1 MLQNAGSKRQWNSGK
16 ENVLIEEKTKEEQ
29 SVPAAQSRSGKLRS
43 LWARIQCIHLLHR
56 HRLRR
61 KTQGHL
67 SRLLQKL
74 GQNPVAVRLGEALY
88 ALGFSTEYV
97 FVRAGRTA
105 KKAARKLL
113 ELGREFFVNLFSMAF
128 PGAKTV
134 LWELFG
140 PIILLVRG
148 TYGLIRHA
156 NDTRR
161 QKGVWASV
169 KESVRFLIHGVG
181 KNIGTLPR
189 MAMYLLP
196 AAALGVM
203 FTVCKY
209 TLEQPYALEVQV
221 EGQPVG
227 YIANEAVFNS
237 ALETVQERISYAGT
251 DKTEWSVEPTYA
263 IAISQ
268 QELMDENDMANAI
281 LKGASDEIAEG
292 IALYLDGELTAV
304 CADGAALQ
312 SYLSSLVEPYEDPED
327 PNTSVSFNKEVEL
340 ENGLYFKESFQ
351 DYEDVE
357 EMLSGVQQAQRI
369 YTIEAGDTLWG
380 IAQKND
386 LTFKELCALN
396 PDFKGEPLNEK
407 SSIKAGDELIVTKQE
422 SMLEVRITKI
432 VTWEEEIPYSTV
444 SEKSGDLLKG
454 QKKTVQNGVNGVR
467 SVTAERVYDAN
478 GIQLSQQII
487 GTEVVK
493 EPVNQKIQ
501 IGTKI
506 SYISGSGQFIWPV
519 PNYRRVSRWYGG
531 SHRGVDIT
539 GALGTPIYASAAGT
553 VTKAGY
559 NRAGAG
565 TNYGYSIILDHGN
578 GYTTIYA
585 HCTSLVV
592 SAGEY
597 VKQGQLVGYM
607 GSTGRSTGVHLHFE
621 IRKNGSYIPPQSVFD
636 QSKYRTK

>member
-1 MLQNAGSKRQWNSGK
+1 M
-16 ENVLIEEKTKEEQ
+16 IEEKSKEQ
-29 SVPAAQSRSGKLRS
+29 QAAPAAKKQRGGLWSF
-43 LWARIQCIHLLHR
+43 WARLQCMGLLHR

-61 KTQGHL
+61 KTRVHL
-67 SRLLQKL
+67 EQLKRKL
-74 GQNPVAVRLGEALY
+74 RNNAAAVRVGEWLY
-88 ALGFSTEYV
+88 ALGFSTEYA
-97 FVRAGRTA
+97 FVRAFRAA
-105 KKAARKLL
+105 KKAALSTLKWSRKLCH
-113 ELGREFFVNLFSMAF
+113 NIFSMAF
-128 PGAKTV
+128 PGAKNM
-134 LWELFG
+134 LWELFA

-148 TYGLIRHA
+148 TFALIRHA
-156 NDTRR
+156 NNTRR
-161 QKGVWASV
+161 QKGVWASI
-169 KESVRFLIHGVG
+169 KESVKFLITGVG
-181 KNIGTLPR
+181 SNIGTLPR

-196 AAALGVM
+196 AAALFAM
-203 FTVCKY
+203 ITVCRY

-221 EGQPVG
+221 DGQPVG

-263 IAISQ
+263 ISIS
-268 QELMDENDMANAI
+268 QELMDENDVADAI
-281 LKGASDEIAEG
+281 LKSASDEIAEG
-292 IALYLDGELTAV
+292 TALYLDGELTAV
-304 CADGAALQ
+304 CADGVSLQ
-312 SYLSSLVEPYEDPED
+312 SYLSSLIEPYEDPDD
-327 PNTSVSFNKEVEL
+327 PNISVSFNKEVVL
-340 ENGLYFKESFQ
+340 ENGIYFKESFQ
-351 DYEDVE
+351 DYEEVE

-369 YTIEAGDTLWG
+369 YTIETGDTLWG

-422 SMLEVRITKI
+422 SMLEVRITKL
-432 VTWEEEIPYSTV
+432 VTWQESIPYSTV
-444 SEKSGDLLKG
+444 TERSGEYLLG
-454 QKKTVQNGVNGVR
+454 TRKTVQNGVNGIR

-487 GTEVVK
+487 KTEVVQ
-493 EPVNQKIQ
+493 EPVNQKVLV
-501 IGTKI
+501 GTKN
-506 SYISGSGQFIWPV
+506 SYITGNGQFIWPV

-539 GALGTPIYASAAGT
+539 GALNTPIYASAAGT

-565 TNYGYSIILDHGN
+565 SNYGYSIILNHGN

-585 HCTSLVV
+585 HCSSLVV
-592 SAGEY
+592 SAGQY

-621 IRKNGSYIPPQSVFD
+621 IRKNGSYIPPQSVFN
-636 QSKYRTK
+636 QSLYRTK

>member
-1 MLQNAGSKRQWNSGK
+1 M
-16 ENVLIEEKTKEEQ
+16 IEEKIKEEQ
-29 SVPAAQSRSGKLRS
+29 PAPAVPSRAEKLRS
-43 LWARIQCIHLLHR
+43 LWARIQCMHLLHR

-61 KTQGHL
+61 KTQGHVNRL
-67 SRLLQKL
+67 SQKL
-74 GQNPVAVRLGEALY
+74 NQTPAAIRLGGALY

-97 FVRAGRTA
+97 FVRSARTA
-105 KKAARKLL
+105 KKAAGQALKW
-113 ELGREFFVNLFSMAF
+113 GRQFFENVFSMAF
-128 PGAKTV
+128 PGAKNV
-134 LWELFG
+134 LWELFA

-148 TYGLIRHA
+148 TFALIRHA
-156 NDTRR
+156 NNTRK
-161 QKGVWASV
+161 QKGFFAAVA
-169 KESVRFLIHGVG
+169 ESVRFLIDGIG
-181 KNIGTLPR
+181 SNIGTLPR

-209 TLEQPYALEVQV
+209 TLAQSYALEVQV
-221 EGQPVG
+221 DGRAVG
-227 YIANEAVFNS
+227 HIANEAVFNS

-251 DKTEWSVEPTYA
+251 DKTEWTVEPTYS
-263 IAISQ
+263 IAVSQ
-268 QELMDENDMANAI
+268 DLMDENDMADAI

-292 IALYLDGELTAV
+292 TALYLDGELTAV
-304 CADGAALQ
+304 CADGASLQ
-312 SYLSSLVEPYEDPED
+312 SYLSGLVEPYEDPED
-327 PNTSVSFNKEVEL
+327 PSTSVGFNKEVML

-369 YTIEAGDTLWG
+369 YTIEAGDTLWE

-396 PDFKGEPLNEK
+396 PDFKGEQLNEK
-407 SSIKAGDELIVTKQE
+407 SSIKPGDELIVTKQE
-422 SMLEVRITKI
+422 SMLEVRITKV

-444 SEKSGDLLKG
+444 SEKSSEVLLN
-454 QKKTVQNGVNGVR
+454 QRKTVQKGVNGIR

-478 GIQLSQQII
+478 GIQLSQKII

-493 EPVNQKIQ
+493 EPVTQKVL
-501 IGTKI
+501 IGTKN

-519 PNYRRVSRWYGG
+519 PNYRYCSRWYGG
-531 SHRGVDIT
+531 SHRGVDIC
-539 GALGTPIYASAAGT
+539 APLNTPIYASAAGT

-565 TNYGYSIILDHGN
+565 NNYGYSIILDHGN

-585 HCTSLVV
+585 HCSSLVV
-592 SAGEY
+592 SAGQY

-621 IRKNGSYIPPQSVFD
+621 IRKNGSYIPPQNVFNK
-636 QSKYRTK
+636 SSYR

>member
-1 MLQNAGSKRQWNSGK
+1 M
-16 ENVLIEEKTKEEQ
+16 IEEKSKEQ
-29 SVPAAQSRSGKLRS
+29 QAAPAAKKQRGGLWSF
-43 LWARIQCIHLLHR
+43 WARLQCMGLLHR

-61 KTQGHL
+61 KTRVHL
-67 SRLLQKL
+67 EQLKRKL
-74 GQNPVAVRLGEALY
+74 RNNAAAVRVGEWLY
-88 ALGFSTEYV
+88 ALGFSTEYA
-97 FVRAGRTA
+97 FVRAFRAA
-105 KKAARKLL
+105 KKAALSTLKWSRKLCH
-113 ELGREFFVNLFSMAF
+113 NIFSMAF
-128 PGAKTV
+128 PGAKNM
-134 LWELFG
+134 LWELFA

-148 TYGLIRHA
+148 TFALIRHA
-156 NDTRR
+156 NNTRR
-161 QKGVWASV
+161 QKGVWASI
-169 KESVRFLIHGVG
+169 KESVKFLITGVG
-181 KNIGTLPR
+181 SNIGTLPR

-196 AAALGVM
+196 AAALFAM
-203 FTVCKY
+203 ITVCRY

-221 EGQPVG
+221 DGQPVG

-263 IAISQ
+263 ISIS
-268 QELMDENDMANAI
+268 QELMDENDVADAI
-281 LKGASDEIAEG
+281 LKSASDEIAEG
-292 IALYLDGELTAV
+292 TALYLDGELTAV
-304 CADGAALQ
+304 CADGVSLQ
-312 SYLSSLVEPYEDPED
+312 SYLSSLIEPYEDPDD
-327 PNTSVSFNKEVEL
+327 PNISVSFNKEVVL
-340 ENGLYFKESFQ
+340 ENGIYFQESFQ
-351 DYEDVE
+351 DYEEVE

-369 YTIEAGDTLWG
+369 YTIETGDTLWG

-422 SMLEVRITKI
+422 SMLEVRITKL
-432 VTWEEEIPYSTV
+432 VTWQESIPYSTV
-444 SEKSGDLLKG
+444 TERSGEYLLG
-454 QKKTVQNGVNGVR
+454 TRKTVQNGVNGIR

-487 GTEVVK
+487 KTEVVQ
-493 EPVNQKIQ
+493 EPVNQKVLV
-501 IGTKI
+501 GTKN
-506 SYISGSGQFIWPV
+506 SYITGNGQFIWPV

-539 GALGTPIYASAAGT
+539 GALNTPIYASAAGT

-565 TNYGYSIILDHGN
+565 SNYGYSIILNHGN
-578 GYTTIYA
+578 GYTTVYA
-585 HCTSLVV
+585 HCSSLVV
-592 SAGEY
+592 SAGQY

-621 IRKNGSYIPPQSVFD
+621 IRKNGSYIPPQSVFN
-636 QSKYRTK
+636 QSLYRTK

>member
-1 MLQNAGSKRQWNSGK
+1 M
-16 ENVLIEEKTKEEQ
+16 IEEKSKEQ
-29 SVPAAQSRSGKLRS
+29 QAAPAAKKQRGGLWSF
-43 LWARIQCIHLLHR
+43 WARLQCMGLLHR

-61 KTQGHL
+61 KTRVHL
-67 SRLLQKL
+67 EQLKRKL
-74 GQNPVAVRLGEALY
+74 RNNAAAVRVGEWLY
-88 ALGFSTEYV
+88 ALGFSTEYA
-97 FVRAGRTA
+97 FVRAFRAA
-105 KKAARKLL
+105 KKAALSTLKWSRKLCH
-113 ELGREFFVNLFSMAF
+113 NIFSMAF
-128 PGAKTV
+128 PGAKNM
-134 LWELFG
+134 LWELFA

-148 TYGLIRHA
+148 TFALIRHA
-156 NDTRR
+156 NNTRR
-161 QKGVWASV
+161 QKGVWASI
-169 KESVRFLIHGVG
+169 KESVKFLITGVG
-181 KNIGTLPR
+181 SNIGTLPR

-196 AAALGVM
+196 AAALFAM
-203 FTVCKY
+203 ITVCRY

-221 EGQPVG
+221 DGQPVG

-263 IAISQ
+263 ISIS
-268 QELMDENDMANAI
+268 QELMDENDVADAI
-281 LKGASDEIAEG
+281 LKSASDEIAEG
-292 IALYLDGELTAV
+292 TALYLDGELTAV
-304 CADGAALQ
+304 CADGVSLQ
-312 SYLSSLVEPYEDPED
+312 SYLSSLIEPYEDPDD
-327 PNTSVSFNKEVEL
+327 PNISVSFNKEVVL
-340 ENGLYFKESFQ
+340 ENGIYFKESFQ
-351 DYEDVE
+351 DYEEVE

-369 YTIEAGDTLWG
+369 YTIETGDTLWG

-422 SMLEVRITKI
+422 SMLEVRITKL
-432 VTWEEEIPYSTV
+432 VTWQESIPYSTV
-444 SEKSGDLLKG
+444 TERSGEYLLG
-454 QKKTVQNGVNGVR
+454 TRKTVQNGVNGIR

-487 GTEVVK
+487 KTEVVQ
-493 EPVNQKIQ
+493 EPVNQKVLV
-501 IGTKI
+501 GTKN
-506 SYISGSGQFIWPV
+506 SYITGNGQFIWPV

-539 GALGTPIYASAAGT
+539 GALNTPIYASAAGT

-565 TNYGYSIILDHGN
+565 SNYGYSIILNHGN
-578 GYTTIYA
+578 GYTTVYA
-585 HCTSLVV
+585 HCSSLVV
-592 SAGEY
+592 SAGQY

-621 IRKNGSYIPPQSVFD
+621 IRKNGSYIPPQSVFN
-636 QSKYRTK
+636 QSLYRTK

>member
-1 MLQNAGSKRQWNSGK
+1 MG
-16 ENVLIEEKTKEEQ
+16 
-29 SVPAAQSRSGKLRS
+29 
-43 LWARIQCIHLLHR
+43 LLHR

-61 KTQGHL
+61 KTRVHL
-67 SRLLQKL
+67 ERLKQKL
-74 GQNPVAVRLGEALY
+74 RNNAAAVRVGEWLY
-88 ALGFSTEYV
+88 ALGFSTEYA
-97 FVRAGRTA
+97 FVRAFRAA
-105 KKAARKLL
+105 KKAALSTLKWSRKLCH
-113 ELGREFFVNLFSMAF
+113 NIFSMAF
-128 PGAKTV
+128 PGAKNM
-134 LWELFG
+134 LWELFA

-148 TYGLIRHA
+148 TFALIRHA
-156 NDTRR
+156 NNTRR
-161 QKGVWASV
+161 QKGVWASI
-169 KESVRFLIHGVG
+169 KESVKFLITGVG
-181 KNIGTLPR
+181 SNIGTLPR

-196 AAALGVM
+196 AAALFAMV
-203 FTVCKY
+203 TVCRY

-221 EGQPVG
+221 DGQPVG

-251 DKTEWSVEPTYA
+251 DKTEWTVEPTYA
-263 IAISQ
+263 ISIS
-268 QELMDENDMANAI
+268 QELMDENDVADAI
-281 LKGASDEIAEG
+281 LKSASDEIAEG
-292 IALYLDGELTAV
+292 TALYLDGELTAV
-304 CADGAALQ
+304 CADGVSLQ
-312 SYLSSLVEPYEDPED
+312 SYLSSLIEPYEDPDD
-327 PNTSVSFNKEVEL
+327 PNISVSFNKEVVL
-340 ENGLYFKESFQ
+340 ENGIYFKESFQ
-351 DYEDVE
+351 DYEEVE

-369 YTIEAGDTLWG
+369 YTIESGDTLWG

-422 SMLEVRITKI
+422 SMLEVRITKL
-432 VTWEEEIPYSTV
+432 VTWQESIPYSTV
-444 SEKSGDLLKG
+444 TERSGEYLLG
-454 QKKTVQNGVNGVR
+454 TRKTVQNGMNGIR

-487 GTEVVK
+487 KTEVVQ
-493 EPVNQKIQ
+493 EPVNQKVLV
-501 IGTKI
+501 GTKN
-506 SYISGSGQFIWPV
+506 SYITGNGQFIWPV

-539 GALGTPIYASAAGT
+539 GALNTPIYASAAGT

-565 TNYGYSIILDHGN
+565 SNYGYSIILNHGN

-585 HCTSLVV
+585 HCSSLVV
-592 SAGEY
+592 SAGQY

-621 IRKNGSYIPPQSVFD
+621 IRKNGSYIPPQSVFN
-636 QSKYRTK
+636 QSLYRTK

>member
-1 MLQNAGSKRQWNSGK
+1 M
-16 ENVLIEEKTKEEQ
+16 
-29 SVPAAQSRSGKLRS
+29 
-43 LWARIQCIHLLHR
+43 
-56 HRLRR
+56 
-61 KTQGHL
+61 
-67 SRLLQKL
+67 
-74 GQNPVAVRLGEALY
+74 
-88 ALGFSTEYV
+88 
-97 FVRAGRTA
+97 
-105 KKAARKLL
+105 
-113 ELGREFFVNLFSMAF
+113 
-128 PGAKTV
+128 
-134 LWELFG
+134 LWELFA

-148 TYGLIRHA
+148 TFALIRHA
-156 NDTRR
+156 NNTRR
-161 QKGVWASV
+161 QKGVWASI
-169 KESVRFLIHGVG
+169 KESVKFLITGVG
-181 KNIGTLPR
+181 SNIGTLPR

-196 AAALGVM
+196 AAALFAM
-203 FTVCKY
+203 ITVCRY

-221 EGQPVG
+221 DGQPVG

-263 IAISQ
+263 ISIS
-268 QELMDENDMANAI
+268 QELMDENDVADAI
-281 LKGASDEIAEG
+281 LKSASDEIAEG
-292 IALYLDGELTAV
+292 TALYLDGELTAV
-304 CADGAALQ
+304 CADGVSLQ
-312 SYLSSLVEPYEDPED
+312 SYLSSLIEPYEDPDD
-327 PNTSVSFNKEVEL
+327 PNISVSFNKEVVL
-340 ENGLYFKESFQ
+340 ENGIYFKESFQ
-351 DYEDVE
+351 DYEEVE

-369 YTIEAGDTLWG
+369 YTIETGDTLWG

-422 SMLEVRITKI
+422 SMLEVRITKL
-432 VTWEEEIPYSTV
+432 VTWQESIPYSTV
-444 SEKSGDLLKG
+444 TERSGEYLLG
-454 QKKTVQNGVNGVR
+454 TRKTVQNGVNGIR

-487 GTEVVK
+487 KTEVVQ
-493 EPVNQKIQ
+493 EPVNQKVLV
-501 IGTKI
+501 GTKN
-506 SYISGSGQFIWPV
+506 SYITGNGQFIWPV

-539 GALGTPIYASAAGT
+539 GALNTPIYASAAGT

-565 TNYGYSIILDHGN
+565 SNYGYSIILNHGN

-585 HCTSLVV
+585 HCSSLVV
-592 SAGEY
+592 SAGQY

-621 IRKNGSYIPPQSVFD
+621 IRKNGSYIPPQSVFN
-636 QSKYRTK
+636 QSLYRTK